1 MRGGLPRG
9 RDARSVDAPVATARW
24 ATADEIVHY
33 AYREGDIRLG
43 LLPVPHPDAG
53 DTLAGLAR
61 LQAVLATDDRL
72 VPEWTARVL
81 GEAEAHIAA
90 LAATDEIEIGIA
102 DDRHLVTVGSTR
114 AGKGTSAIIPNLCLY
129 PGSVICIDPKG
140 ENARITSSRR
150 GFGSKHCDGLGQT
163 VCVLDPYNTTKLPDE
178 MKAGWNPLDL
188 LVPGDP
194 QIVDHAASIAESL
207 MIRSNP
213 EDAHFDESA
222 RLFIK
227 ALNLYVAD
235 LHAGRPTR
243 NLVTV
248 YDLLMRGAVDQ
259 LTADRG
265 TTPPGPDDPDPFT
278 YLLHLMLRCTAFD
291 GIIAGAATMLLAMGD
306 RELGAVLS
314 TARRNLE
321 FIERPAMRT
330 VLSHSSFHLDNLKR
344 DPSGMSLYLCLPPQR
359 MHDCGRWLRLMITA
373 CLERMYEIEEEPA
386 TGHPVLFLLEEF
398 ASLKH
403 MEIIEHAAGYTA
415 GFGVK
420 LWVIVQDL
428 TQLKRYYKDGWETF
442 LGNAGV
448 IQAFA
453 NSDASTLEFLSKK
466 LGEVELSQRVR
477 NVTSSLTASTND
489 PGEVARVQSVL
500 GARGPTAL
508 LGGPLNLLLDPDS
521 TGQSASATTA
531 ETEQIQRTP
540 LLLSDEIERLFRRE
554 AMSEIVAIKGE
565 RPFALKRD
573 TYFAHPRFAGLYD
586 PLKPPVRTRAEA
598 QAARDRHAAET
609 AAYRDHVISAAS
621 AFLHD
626 TTHAIRRAKG
636 R

>member
-1 MRGGLPRG
+1 MHDLPRG
-9 RDARSVDAPVATARW
+9 HDARSIEAPVATARW
-24 ATADEIVHY
+24 ATADEIAGY
-33 AYREGDIRLG
+33 AYKDGDIWLG
-43 LLPVPHPDAG
+43 MLPVPHADAG
-53 DTLAGLAR
+53 DTL
-61 LQAVLATDDRL
+61 DRL
-72 VPEWTARVL
+72 HAFCAALAVDEDLAPEWTAQVL
-81 GEAEAHIAA
+81 AEAETHIAA
-90 LAATDEIEIGIA
+90 LSATDELEIGVA
-102 DDRHLVTVGSTR
+102 DDRHLVTIGSTR
-114 AGKGTSAIIPNLCLY
+114 AGKGTSAIIPNLCLW
-129 PGSVICIDPKG
+129 PGSVVCIDPKG
-140 ENARITSSRR
+140 ENARITASRR

-163 VCVLDPYNTTKLPDE
+163 VCVLDPYNTTKLPEE

-207 MIRSNP
+207 IVRSNP

-227 ALNLYVAD
+227 ALILYVAY

-248 YDLLMRGAVDQ
+248 YDLLMRGAVAQ
-259 LTADRG
+259 LAADRG
-265 TTPPGPDDPDPFT
+265 AAPPGPDDPDPFT
-278 YLLHLMLRCTAFD
+278 YLLHLMLRREECD

-321 FIERPAMRT
+321 FIERPAMRA
-330 VLSHSSFHLDNLKR
+330 VLSHSSFDLDQLKT
-344 DPSGMSLYLCLPPQR
+344 DPAGMSLYLCLPPQR
-359 MHDCGRWLRLMITA
+359 MPDCGRWLRLMITA
-373 CLERMYEIEEEPA
+373 CLERMYEIEDEPA

-403 MEIIEHAAGYTA
+403 MEIIEHAAGYAA

-420 LWVIVQDL
+420 LWVIVQDI
-428 TQLKRYYKDGWETF
+428 TQLKRYYRDGWETF

-489 PGEVARVQSVL
+489 PGEAQRVQSVL
-500 GARGPTAL
+500 GMRGPAGVF
-508 LGGPLNLLLDPDS
+508 GGPLNLLLDPNS
-521 TGQSASATTA
+521 SGQSASTTTS
-531 ETEQIQRTP
+531 ENEQIQRTP
-540 LLLSDEIERLFRRE
+540 MLLPDEIERLFRRE
-554 AMSEIVAIKGE
+554 AMSGIVAIKGE
-565 RPFALKRD
+565 RPFALKRE

-586 PLKPPVRTRAEA
+586 PIKAPFRSKADALADRDRKAAEA
-598 QAARDRHAAET
+598 ARCRE
-609 AAYRDHVISAAS
+609 HVIAAAS

-626 TTHAIRRAKG
+626 TAHAIRRAKQ